1 MSFWGGFRV
10 NFVVSVSSMGL
21 PFQLVGLLCEY
32 LSFRVDLRFGRV
44 NIGFSCQFRGLRVN
58 FGAPCQFVG
67 FRVNFGVSMSISGSL
82 CAAVSKTGY
91 AMSIVGMPCLLLGML
106 CPFCCFRV
114 NFGVFMSIF
123 GLTGFAGSIL
133 GLCVN

>member
-1 MSFWGGFRV
+1 MAGSTLGSLVSFG
-10 NFVVSVSSMGL
+10 VSVSIL
-21 PFQLVGLLCEY
+21 EP
-32 LSFRVDLRFGRV
+32 
-44 NIGFSCQFRGLRVN
+44 
-58 FGAPCQFVG
+58 PCQFVG

-123 GLTGFAGSIL
+123 GLTGFAGVNF
-133 GLCVN
+133 GALC